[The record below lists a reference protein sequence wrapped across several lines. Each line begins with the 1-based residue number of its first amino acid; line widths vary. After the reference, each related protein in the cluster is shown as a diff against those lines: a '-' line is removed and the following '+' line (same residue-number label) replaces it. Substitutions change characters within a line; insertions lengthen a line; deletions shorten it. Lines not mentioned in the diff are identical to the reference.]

1 MANMQEKSILELL
14 KEQYI
19 VVPEIQREYV
29 WGSETNKEKC
39 KNILEDII
47 KNENGYNIGFLY
59 SYDKYNGDK
68 SDEENYTDK
77 SKEVHLIDG
86 QQRFTTLYL
95 TLFYFY
101 VKCGKLIDNKE
112 VLKNFS
118 YRVRNIT
125 KEFINVIIDKVKT
138 VDDLHNIQNKT
149 WYLSVYRQD
158 PTIENIVN
166 FFTIFKDNEDFVNRL
181 KNNLEKIENTK
192 FWYFNTSQ
200 TSQGEELY
208 ITMNSRGEQI
218 AEYEDARVILL
229 EKVKENKLE
238 KSVIFNDI
246 EHFFWIHRKQKEYSA
261 DRGFKRFLQ
270 QIIGLKKL
278 DKLDELKNNTIGKV
292 EEYKIFNRPKNG
304 EINIYN
310 IGIDEVIEYYFCL
323 EVLFKTLDYYKNN
336 NYKNYMLSLYK
347 ENEINNEIL
356 EKDSFIIP
364 ILYIIKNIFNFFNEN
379 ELLEV
384 NKEILKK
391 KKEEFNNFENLFQWI
406 RFIYNMKYN
415 YKNNSIVNIIKA
427 IKDCIDVNIFESFK
441 NCYSNEDNDLLEYFS
456 KYGNGEFDIIKNEIL
471 KIKFLY
477 YINNNNLKDLQEK
490 FWKLEDHPVSS
501 GNINYIIKY
510 SLESDKENFVNEFN
524 LYKNIFENC
533 FNFLNLE
540 NKESKKRFIKIL
552 LIKAIDLKKNK
563 DKGFIESHAIYKRW
577 SQSYK
582 VHRFSL
588 CNDESDWKESFQNYK
603 QHYNTNKVYELLFR
617 ELRDSN
623 IKDIEEYFN
632 KKINEFI
639 NQKTYDDYINNY
651 FLKIINENYKLNGNG
666 KSILDYSEKK
676 WFAYDRD
683 SYDSIK
689 YILSNYNFKASH
701 EEYKNFEISK

>member
-47 KNENGYNIGFLY
+47 KNKNGYNIGFLY
-59 SYDKYNGDK
+59 SYDKYNGYK

-158 PTIENIVN
+158 PTIESIVN

-246 EHFFWIHRKQKEYSA
+246 EHFFGY
-261 DRGFKRFLQ
+261 
-270 QIIGLKKL
+270 
-278 DKLDELKNNTIGKV
+278 T
-292 EEYKIFNRPKNG
+292 
-304 EINIYN
+304 
-310 IGIDEVIEYYFCL
+310 
-323 EVLFKTLDYYKNN
+323 
-336 NYKNYMLSLYK
+336 
-347 ENEINNEIL
+347 
-356 EKDSFIIP
+356 
-364 ILYIIKNIFNFFNEN
+364 
-379 ELLEV
+379 
-384 NKEILKK
+384 
-391 KKEEFNNFENLFQWI
+391 
-406 RFIYNMKYN
+406 
-415 YKNNSIVNIIKA
+415 
-427 IKDCIDVNIFESFK
+427 
-441 NCYSNEDNDLLEYFS
+441 
-456 KYGNGEFDIIKNEIL
+456 
-471 KIKFLY
+471 
-477 YINNNNLKDLQEK
+477 
-490 FWKLEDHPVSS
+490 
-501 GNINYIIKY
+501 
-510 SLESDKENFVNEFN
+510 
-524 LYKNIFENC
+524 
-533 FNFLNLE
+533 E
-540 NKESKKRFIKIL
+540 NKKNIL
-552 LIKAIDLKKNK
+552 LIEVLKDFYNK
-563 DKGFIESHAIYKRW
+563 
-577 SQSYK
+577 
-582 VHRFSL
+582 L
-588 CNDESDWKESFQNYK
+588 
-603 QHYNTNKVYELLFR
+603 
-617 ELRDSN
+617 
-623 IKDIEEYFN
+623 
-632 KKINEFI
+632 
-639 NQKTYDDYINNY
+639 
-651 FLKIINENYKLNGNG
+651 
-666 KSILDYSEKK
+666 
-676 WFAYDRD
+676 
-683 SYDSIK
+683 
-689 YILSNYNFKASH
+689 
-701 EEYKNFEISK
+701 